1 MANAER
7 LAKPI
12 AGKSAAITKVLA
24 RGGSISFLLN
34 STGMG
39 LALIMQIVLARL
51 LGAAAYGTYA
61 FVTTVITFL
70 VFPAKLGFD
79 TSIVRLVAAMKAK
92 DEWALI
98 KGLLKR
104 ANQLGFAVSL
114 SVTVIGFA
122 ILGLRY
128 NEMTGSQLVT
138 YSVGFATIP
147 LLTLA
152 TLRQSA
158 LQALKDVLFAQM
170 PEKIVRPLLTI
181 GLLLIAVLLLGR
193 EADSGLAMICFA
205 VAVAVSYMIGAFVLK
220 KRIGDQIAGVE
231 TQYATRYWLKL
242 SLSLMVNG
250 GMYLILGQLS
260 VLLLGMMNSETESG
274 LFSAAVRLATLV
286 SFAIT
291 AINMTAAPL
300 LSESYARRDHN
311 QLQQVCTTSGRAGFS
326 FAAVVFIG
334 FAVAGRPLLGLFG
347 AEFTAAYPALLL
359 LSAGQLFGAYCGQT
373 GTMATMTGYHRVLTR
388 VLVIATVLNVALSVA
403 LIPLLGMTGAAAA
416 SCCAAV
422 TWNAVMAIAIKRKY
436 GIITPVWSFGS
447 RAKKGVPPQSG
458 DSTE

>member
-7 LAKPI
+7 LAKPV
-12 AGKSAAITKVLA
+12 AGKPAAITKVLA

-51 LGAAAYGTYA
+51 LGAAGYGTYA
-61 FVTTVITFL
+61 FVTTVVTFL

-92 DEWALI
+92 GEWPLI

-114 SVTVIGFA
+114 SVTVVGFI

-128 NEMTGSQLVT
+128 SEMTDTQLVT
-138 YSVGFATIP
+138 YAVGFATIP

-170 PEKIVRPLLTI
+170 PEKIVRPLLTM
-181 GLLLIAVLLLGR
+181 GLLIMTVYLLNW
-193 EADSGLAMICFA
+193 EADAGLAMLCFA
-205 VAVAVSYMIGAFVLK
+205 AAVAVSYLIGAVVLK
-220 KRIGDQIAGVE
+220 RRIKEQTAAVDI
-231 TQYATRYWLKL
+231 QYATRYWIRL
-242 SLSLMVNG
+242 SVSLMING

-260 VLLLGMMNSETESG
+260 VLLMGVMHSETESG

-300 LSESYARRDHN
+300 LSESYAKGKHD

-334 FAVAGRPLLGLFG
+334 FVVAGRPLLGLFG
-347 AEFTAAYPALLL
+347 TEFTAAYPALLL

-388 VLVIATVLNVALSVA
+388 VLVIATALNVMLSVL

-422 TWNAVMAIAIKRKY
+422 TWNAIMAVAIKRKY
-436 GIITPVWSFGS
+436 GITTPVWTFGGGS
-447 RAKKGVPPQSG
+447 KRKQQEQDTPQ
-458 DSTE
+458 